1 MGLIVPL
8 KTYLEIK
15 KRYAF
20 LHDENLG
27 NFQQKE
33 EGGIVVLTYGVGCY
47 YHIFSLGF
55 PRTFIID
62 WHCGTTLQY
71 V

>member
-1 MGLIVPL
+1 MGLMVPL

-27 NFQQKE
+27 NFQQRKRE
-33 EGGIVVLTYGVGCY
+33 A
-47 YHIFSLGF
+47 
-55 PRTFIID
+55 
-62 WHCGTTLQY
+62 
-71 V
+71 